1 MRRELATFEF
11 LKPPHLNA
19 LSNPKSKMVMVS
31 DVPVFELKNV
41 SKQFGRFQSLS
52 DINLKIWSGDR
63 VALVGSS
70 GAGKSTLISLLNGTI
85 LPTSG
90 EVRVLDRNVAYL
102 RPKALRR
109 VQRQIGT
116 IYQQFHLVDNLRVIH
131 NVNAGH
137 LGRWS
142 FFKAAASLIWPLEVE
157 TAANALA
164 QVGIPEKLY
173 DRTDNLSGG
182 QQQRVAIARVLVQNP
197 TAILAD
203 EPISSLDPE
212 RSREIMDLLRQL
224 SQESGKTL
232 VTSLHAIEFARSHYQ
247 RIIGLRQGRIVFDTS
262 AEALSDAMIA
272 ALYKINDEVDQVS
285 GETGGQS
292 RQSEKAH

>member
-1 MRRELATFEF
+1 
-11 LKPPHLNA
+11 
-19 LSNPKSKMVMVS
+19 
-31 DVPVFELKNV
+31 
-41 SKQFGRFQSLS
+41 
-52 DINLKIWSGDR
+52 
-63 VALVGSS
+63 
-70 GAGKSTLISLLNGTI
+70 LLNGTL

-90 EVRVLDRNVAYL
+90 EVWVLDRNLAQV
-102 RPKALRR
+102 RPKVLRQ
-109 VQRQIGT
+109 VQCQIGT

-142 FFKAAASLIWPLEVE
+142 FLKAAASLLWPLDVE
-157 TAANALA
+157 TAAQALT

-173 DRTDNLSGG
+173 ERTDSLSGG

-224 SQESGKTL
+224 SQDTGKTL

-247 RIIGLRQGRIVFDTS
+247 RIIGLRQGRILFDTP
-262 AEALSDAMIA
+262 AEALSDAMIKE
-272 ALYKINDEVDQVS
+272 LYKVEEFAAFDKLTTDN
-285 GETGGQS
+285 
-292 RQSEKAH
+292 

>member
-1 MRRELATFEF
+1 MDS
-11 LKPPHLNA
+11 N
-19 LSNPKSKMVMVS
+19 LSGEINSS
-31 DVPVFELKNV
+31 VPIFELKNV
-41 SKQFGRFQSLS
+41 TQQFGSFQSLV
-52 DINLKIWSGDR
+52 DINLQIQAGDR

-70 GAGKSTLISLLNGTI
+70 GAGKSTLISLLNGTL
-85 LPTSG
+85 LPTQG
-90 EVRVLDRNVAYL
+90 EVWVLGRNLAQL
-102 RPKALRR
+102 RPKVLRQ

-116 IYQQFHLVDNLRVIH
+116 VYQQFHLVDNLRVIH

-142 FFKAAASLIWPLEVE
+142 FLKAAASLLVPMDVE
-157 TAANALA
+157 TAFTALA

-173 DRTDNLSGG
+173 ERTDKLSGG

-224 SQESGKTL
+224 SQDTGKTL

-247 RIIGLRQGRIVFDTS
+247 RIIGLRQGRILFDTP
-262 AEALSDAMIA
+262 AEALSDSMIEE
-272 ALYKINDEVDQVS
+272 LYHL
-285 GETGGQS
+285 S
-292 RQSEKAH
+292 R

>member
-1 MRRELATFEF
+1 MDS
-11 LKPPHLNA
+11 N
-19 LSNPKSKMVMVS
+19 LSGEINSG
-31 DVPVFELKNV
+31 VPIFELKNV
-41 SKQFGRFQSLS
+41 TQQFGRFQSLV
-52 DINLKIWSGDR
+52 DINLQIQAGDH

-70 GAGKSTLISLLNGTI
+70 GAGKSTLISLLNGTL
-85 LPTSG
+85 LPTQG
-90 EVRVLDRNVAYL
+90 EVWVLGRNLAQL
-102 RPKALRR
+102 RPKVLRQ

-116 IYQQFHLVDNLRVIH
+116 VYQQFHLVDNLRVIH

-142 FFKAAASLIWPLEVE
+142 FLKAAASLLVPMDVE
-157 TAANALA
+157 TAFTALA

-173 DRTDNLSGG
+173 ERTDKLSGG

-224 SQESGKTL
+224 SQDTGKTL

-247 RIIGLRQGRIVFDTS
+247 RIIGLRQGRILFDTP
-262 AEALSDAMIA
+262 AEALSDSMIEE
-272 ALYKINDEVDQVS
+272 LYHL
-285 GETGGQS
+285 S
-292 RQSEKAH
+292 R

>member
-1 MRRELATFEF
+1 MGI
-11 LKPPHLNA
+11 K
-19 LSNPKSKMVMVS
+19 S
-31 DVPVFELKNV
+31 DVPVFELINAT
-41 SKQFGRFQSLS
+41 KQFGHFQSLI
-52 DINLKIWSGDR
+52 DINLKIWAGDR

-70 GAGKSTLISLLNGTI
+70 GAGKSTLINLLNGTL
-85 LPTSG
+85 LPTQG
-90 EVRVLDRNVAYL
+90 EVRVLDRNLSQL
-102 RPKALRR
+102 RPKALRH

-142 FFKAAASLIWPLEVE
+142 FLKAAISLIRPLEVE
-157 TAANALA
+157 TAVKALT

-173 DRTDNLSGG
+173 ERTDSLSGG

-212 RSREIMDLLRQL
+212 RSREIIDLLCQL
-224 SQESGKTL
+224 SQETGKTL

-247 RIIGLRQGRIVFDTS
+247 RIIGLRQGRIVFDTP
-262 AEALSDAMIA
+262 AEAVSDAMIKQ
-272 ALYKINDEVDQVS
+272 LYNLS
-285 GETGGQS
+285 ST
-292 RQSEKAH
+292 

>member
-1 MRRELATFEF
+1 MNSAT
-11 LKPPHLNA
+11 PI
-19 LSNPKSKMVMVS
+19 
-31 DVPVFELKNV
+31 FELKNV
-41 SKQFGRFQSLS
+41 NQRFGHVQSLS
-52 DINLKIWSGDR
+52 DINLQIQPGER

-70 GAGKSTLISLLNGTI
+70 GAGKSTLISLLNGT
-85 LPTSG
+85 LVPTSG
-90 EVRVLDRNVAYL
+90 EVWVLGRNLSQL
-102 RPKALRR
+102 RPNLLRQ

-142 FFKAAASLIWPLEVE
+142 FFQAALSLMWPLDVE
-157 TAANALA
+157 TAAKALSL
-164 QVGIPEKLY
+164 VGIPEKLY
-173 DRTDNLSGG
+173 ERTDRLSGG

-224 SQESGKTL
+224 SQNTGKTL

-247 RIIGLRQGRIVFDTS
+247 RIIGLRHGRILFDTS
-262 AEALSDAMIA
+262 TEALSNEMIEE
-272 ALYKINDEVDQVS
+272 LYKLS
-285 GETGGQS
+285 
-292 RQSEKAH
+292 